1 MTMFLIGLFIFGLST
16 ILTGVLLPSKRTTE
30 KDKKNLI
37 YTGIG
42 ILLTCALLFLY
53 SELMIDEVE
62 VVQYLTVL
70 TKEV

>member
-1 MTMFLIGLFIFGLST
+1 MTMFLIGMFIFGIST
-16 ILTGVLLPSKRTTE
+16 ILTGMLLPIRQTTE

-53 SELMIDEVE
+53 SELMIDEV

-70 TKEV
+70 IKEV